1 ADPATAMSTCGW
13 VLDLACSH
21 TSSMAAAASPAFTVS
36 KKFVATDT
44 GSVAD
49 VGVVWSELV
58 TAPEPAG
65 LVGVLV
71 EDPAAAAFSSFVDSS
86 ASRRKPGATSPVM
99 RNATRTTAAVL
110 TPTIRP
116 VLLFLGSCGLNPPC
130 WPYRAC
136 GCGYWLPC
144 CGNPPGDGVP

>member
-1 ADPATAMSTCGW
+1 MSTCGW

-86 ASRRKPGATSPVM
+86 ASRRTPG
-99 RNATRTTAAVL
+99 AVL